1 MKHLLL
7 ILSFFTIISCSK
19 VKPEGAIE
27 THEVKIADFNQLNLK
42 GKFRVF
48 YIHSQKNFVSV
59 ETNPNFYKNL
69 DINVEDNILNIH
81 EKRETQGLDF
91 YNISIYSKDNLNQVK
106 LSDSVE
112 FNISGEINSPDFKL
126 NLKND
131 AKFIGAVNS
140 KNLNLEMVDKSR
152 ANLLGKTDNA
162 FIKIS
167 DTASLIAPY
176 WYIKDLNINSDKGNY
191 SELNV
196 DGKISGEVKNTATFN
211 YYGSPISAFK
221 IEKTATVENKKLN

>member
-1 MKHLLL
+1 MKYLFL
-7 ILSFFTIISCSK
+7 ILSIFTISSCSK

-27 THEVKIADFNQLNLK
+27 THEIKIADFNQLNLK

-48 YIHSQKNFVSV
+48 YIHSQKNFVAV
-59 ETNPNFYKNL
+59 ETNPKFFKNL
-69 DINVEDNILNIH
+69 DINVDDNILNIE
-81 EKRETQGLDF
+81 EKHQTQGLDF
-91 YNISIYSKDNLNQVK
+91 YNISIYSKDNLSQVK
-106 LSDSVE
+106 LADSVE
-112 FNISGEINSPDFKL
+112 FNISGEIKSPDFKL
-126 NLKND
+126 NIKNN

-140 KNLNLEMVDKSR
+140 KKLDLEMIDKSR
-152 ANLLGKTDNA
+152 ANLLGKTENA

-176 WYIKDLNINSDKGNY
+176 WYVNDLNINSDKGNY
-191 SELNV
+191 SEV
-196 DGKISGEVKNTATFN
+196 SVSDKISGDVKNTASFT

>member
-1 MKHLLL
+1 MKK
-7 ILSFFTIISCSK
+7 ILFLFIIFSLSSCSK

-27 THEVKIADFNQLNLK
+27 THEIKIADFNQLNLK

-48 YIHSQKNFVSV
+48 YIHAKKNFVIV
-59 ETNPNFYKNL
+59 ETNPKFFKNL
-69 DINVEDNILNIH
+69 DINVDENVLDIQ
-81 EKRETQGLDF
+81 EKRQTQGLDF

-112 FNISGEINSPDFKL
+112 FNISGEIKSPNFKL
-126 NLKND
+126 NLKNN

-140 KNLNLEMVDKSR
+140 KKLELEMIDKTR

-176 WYIKDLNINSDKGNY
+176 WNIKDLNIDSDKGNY
-191 SELNV
+191 SEV
-196 DGKISGEVKNTATFN
+196 SVEDKISGNIRNTATFT

-221 IEKTATVENKKLN
+221 IEKTATVENNKLN

>member
-1 MKHLLL
+1 MKYLFL
-7 ILSFFTIISCSK
+7 ILSFLTIFSCSK
-19 VKPEGAIE
+19 IKPEGPIE
-27 THEVKIADFNQLNLK
+27 THEINIADFNQVDLK

-48 YIHSQKNFVSV
+48 YIHSQKNFVDV

-69 DINVEDNILNIH
+69 DINVDDNILNIH
-81 EKRETQGLDF
+81 EKRETKGLDF
-91 YNISIYSKDNLNQVK
+91 YNISIYSKDNLNLVK

-112 FNISGEINSPDFKL
+112 FNTSGEIKAPEFKL
-126 NLKND
+126 NLKNN

-140 KNLNLEMVDKSR
+140 KKLDLEMIDKTR

-176 WYIKDLNINSDKGNY
+176 WYVKDLNITSDKGNY
-191 SELNV
+191 SEV
-196 DGKISGEVKNTATFN
+196 SVEDKISGNVKNTATFT

>member
-1 MKHLLL
+1 MKYLFL
-7 ILSFFTIISCSK
+7 ILSIFTISSCAK
-19 VKPEGAIE
+19 IRPEGAIE
-27 THEVKIADFNQLNLK
+27 THEIKITDFNQLNLK

-48 YIHSQKNFVSV
+48 YIHSKKNFVIV
-59 ETNPNFYKNL
+59 ETNPKFFKNL
-69 DINVEDNILNIH
+69 DINAEDNILDIH
-81 EKRETQGLDF
+81 EKRQTQGLDF

-112 FNISGEINSPDFKL
+112 FNISGEIKSPNFKL
-126 NLKND
+126 NLKNN

-140 KNLNLEMVDKSR
+140 KKLDLDMIDKSR

-162 FIKIS
+162 FVKIS

-176 WYIKDLNINSDKGNY
+176 WNIKDLNINSDKGNY
-191 SELNV
+191 SEV
-196 DGKISGEVKNTATFN
+196 SVSDKISGNIKNTATFT

>member
-1 MKHLLL
+1 MKYLFL
-7 ILSFFTIISCSK
+7 ILSIFTISSCAK
-19 VKPEGAIE
+19 IRPEGAIE
-27 THEVKIADFNQLNLK
+27 THEIKITDFNQLNLK

-48 YIHSQKNFVSV
+48 YIHSKKNFVIV
-59 ETNPNFYKNL
+59 ETNPKFFKNL
-69 DINVEDNILNIH
+69 DINVNENVLDIH
-81 EKRETQGLDF
+81 EKRQTQGLDF
-91 YNISIYSKDNLNQVK
+91 YNISIYSKDHLNQIK
-106 LSDSVE
+106 LSDSIE
-112 FNISGEINSPDFKL
+112 FNISGEIKSSNFKL
-126 NLKND
+126 NLENN

-140 KNLNLEMVDKSR
+140 KKLDLEMTEKTR

-176 WYIKDLNINSDKGNY
+176 WFIKDLNIESDKGNY
-191 SELNV
+191 SEVNV
-196 DGKISGEVKNTATFN
+196 ENKISGSIKNTATFN